1 MSNFQCKRI
10 SKLNSSMGKQP
21 MKSLNHTNTKAFT
34 LVEMM
39 VAMLIG
45 LIIIAGIMMLF
56 VSSKQTYRLNTAMTH
71 VHDNGRFAMNY
82 LVSDLRKAGWVDSD
96 IETVDGHS
104 LAAPFDQLEDNVDVT
119 GGQASDALTVRYYGE
134 ENCIGDKP
142 SDGIVQNQYQ
152 LEATVDGL
160 PELKCNGASLIKNVE
175 SFQIRYGILN
185 SNGLQYVTSD
195 EVSDISLLQTLQIAF
210 SVASDEKNVIDKNV
224 SLNGVLDEGPYTFN
238 DGRYRKV
245 FTSTIVLNN
254 NGNQPPDSLLV
265 SEQIYD

>member
-1 MSNFQCKRI
+1 MSNLPSKRI
-10 SKLNSSMGKQP
+10 SKFNSTVGKQS
-21 MKSLNHTNTKAFT
+21 MKPLRGSNNKAFT

-96 IETVDGHS
+96 IVTVDGHS
-104 LAAPFDQLEDNVDVT
+104 LAAPFDQLTNNIAVT
-119 GGQASDALTVRYYGE
+119 GGQSSDGLTVRYYGE

-142 SDGIVQNQYQ
+142 ADGIVRNQYQ
-152 LEATVDGL
+152 LQATADGL

-175 SFQIRYGILN
+175 SFQIRYGVLTA
-185 SNGLQYVTSD
+185 NGLQYVTSD
-195 EVSDISLLQTLQIAF
+195 SVSDISLLQTLQIAF

-245 FTSTIVLNN
+245 FSSTIVLNN
-254 NGNQPPDSLLV
+254 NGHQPPDSLLV
-265 SEQIYD
+265 SE

>member
-1 MSNFQCKRI
+1 MNTLGTKSMRI
-10 SKLNSSMGKQP
+10 THSAMGKQS
-21 MKSLNHTNTKAFT
+21 MKSLSRSSIRAFT

-45 LIIIAGIMMLF
+45 LIIIAGIVMLF

-71 VHDNGRFAMNY
+71 VHDNGRFAMGY

-96 IETVDGHS
+96 DVTVDGHS
-104 LAAPFDQLEDNVDVT
+104 LAAPFDQLKDNVAVT

-142 SDGIVQNQYQ
+142 SDGIVQNEYQ
-152 LEATVDGL
+152 LVATADGL

-175 SFQIRYGILN
+175 SFQIRYGVLTA
-185 SNGLQYVTSD
+185 NGLQYVTSGS
-195 EVSDISLLQTLQIAF
+195 VTDISLLQTLQIAF

-254 NGNQPPDSLLV
+254 NGHQPPDSLLV
-265 SEQIYD
+265 SE

>member
-1 MSNFQCKRI
+1 MINSNVNRV
-10 SKLNSSMGKQP
+10 SATNSSMGKQS
-21 MKSLNHTNTKAFT
+21 MKPLSRSNTKAFT

-45 LIIIAGIMMLF
+45 LIIIAGIVMLF

-96 IETVDGHS
+96 IVTVDGHS
-104 LAAPFDQLEDNVDVT
+104 LAAPFDQLTDNIEVT
-119 GGQASDALTVRYYGE
+119 GGQASDGLTVRYYGE

-142 SDGIVQNQYQ
+142 ADGIVRNQYQ
-152 LEATVDGL
+152 LQATADGL

-175 SFQIRYGILN
+175 SFQIRYGVLTA
-185 SNGLQYVTSD
+185 NGLQYVTSD
-195 EVSDISLLQTLQIAF
+195 SVSDISLLQTLQIAF

-224 SLNGVLDEGPYTFN
+224 SLNGVLDEGPYSFN

-254 NGNQPPDSLLV
+254 NGHQPPDSLLV
-265 SEQIYD
+265 SE

>member
-1 MSNFQCKRI
+1 MNRKTMKKSPLRSI
-10 SKLNSSMGKQP
+10 NSV
-21 MKSLNHTNTKAFT
+21 NVKAFT

-45 LIIIAGIMMLF
+45 LIIIAGIVMLF

-104 LAAPFDQLEDNVDVT
+104 LAAPFDQLKDNVAVS
-119 GGQASDALTVRYYGE
+119 GGQASDGLTVRYYGE

-152 LEATVDGL
+152 LEATADGL

-175 SFQIRYGILN
+175 SFQIRYGVLTA
-185 SNGLQYVTSD
+185 NGLQYVTSD
-195 EVSDISLLQTLQIAF
+195 SVTDISLLQTLQIAF
-210 SVASDEKNVIDKNV
+210 SVASDERNVIDKNV
-224 SLNGVLDEGPYTFN
+224 ALDGVLNEGPYTFT

-254 NGNQPPDSLLV
+254 NGHQPPDSLLV
-265 SEQIYD
+265 SE

>member
-1 MSNFQCKRI
+1 MNK
-10 SKLNSSMGKQP
+10 KTMK
-21 MKSLNHTNTKAFT
+21 KSLLRSINSVNVKAFT

-45 LIIIAGIMMLF
+45 LIIIAGIVMLF

-104 LAAPFDQLEDNVDVT
+104 LAAPFDQLKDNVAVS
-119 GGQASDALTVRYYGE
+119 GGQASDGLTVRYYGE

-152 LEATVDGL
+152 LEPTADGL

-175 SFQIRYGILN
+175 SLQIRYGVLTA
-185 SNGLQYVTSD
+185 NGLQYVTSGS
-195 EVSDISLLQTLQIAF
+195 VTDISLLQTLQIAF
-210 SVASDEKNVIDKNV
+210 SVASDERNVIDKNV
-224 SLNGVLDEGPYTFN
+224 ALDGVLNEGPYTFT

-254 NGNQPPDSLLV
+254 NGHQPPDSLLV
-265 SEQIYD
+265 SE